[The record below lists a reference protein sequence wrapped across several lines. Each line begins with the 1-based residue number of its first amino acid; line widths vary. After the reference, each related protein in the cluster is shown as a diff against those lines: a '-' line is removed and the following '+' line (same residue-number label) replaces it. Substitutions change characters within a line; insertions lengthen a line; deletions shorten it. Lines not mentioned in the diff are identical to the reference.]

1 MGRNDAKTQRWLPN
15 AFALRSSDW
24 RLCGMP
30 GRGRPPGTRT
40 AVRCDAC
47 RRNKFSAAHC
57 QRQGHLAAAA
67 GAANAAAAQP
77 VPPGAR
83 CAHTSHGAAP
93 GPQQPANNPTLLPLP
108 VSPGHVA
115 RTPRSAGQQPSE
127 ADADASTGGQNL
139 AGDAPG
145 LQQPP
150 NNPTLLPLPVTPVAA
165 RTGPVS
171 CGARAPC
178 RGGQQPR
185 AAGEGFSGQNLFSSQ
200 AASGT
205 PAAGA
210 AASSARAP
218 HGRLEADI
226 GGDATRQRKREAA
239 GARRKGSSLQE
250 VAMGILRISG
260 RMGLNTD
267 GVQLTSWEKTAVW
280 LQEQS
285 VLADLFGPLQI
296 EFSLERMETRASMDS
311 GQLAAATAEE
321 LQGWAT
327 KCVLVRGMQSMHADA
342 TFRESVYSLSS
353 KCLACDLQH
362 PSP

>member
-1 MGRNDAKTQRWLPN
+1 MQK
-15 AFALRSSDW
+15 RS
-24 RLCGMP
+24 G
-30 GRGRPPGTRT
+30 GFRT
-40 AVRCDAC
+40 HSRFDPLIGVCVGC
-47 RRNKFSAAHC
+47 RD
-57 QRQGHLAAAA
+57 A
-67 GAANAAAAQP
+67 GARGAFQRCMLRCAMRADAGSFLRPTARGKGTSRRLRAPQT
-77 VPPGAR
+77 PGERPRSPFHPARRAR

-115 RTPRSAGQQPSE
+115 RTPRSAGQQPSA

-139 AGDAPG
+139 AGAAPG

-178 RGGQQPR
+178 RGAQQPR

-239 GARRKGSSLQE
+239 ERL
-250 VAMGILRISG
+250 
-260 RMGLNTD
+260 
-267 GVQLTSWEKTAVW
+267 
-280 LQEQS
+280 
-285 VLADLFGPLQI
+285 LA
-296 EFSLERMETRASMDS
+296 S
-311 GQLAAATAEE
+311 
-321 LQGWAT
+321 
-327 KCVLVRGMQSMHADA
+327 RGG
-342 TFRESVYSLSS
+342 YG
-353 KCLACDLQH
+353 H
-362 PSP
+362 PSNFRAYGVEHGWRAAHFVEKDCCVAAGAECSSGSFRPTAD